1 MIGKILLLI
10 LVLLVLLAFVLRLG
24 VLACYDAA
32 GPWVKIRLGPKLL
45 QV

>member
-32 GPWVKIRLGPKLL
+32 GPWVKITLVPK
-45 QV
+45 